1 MKIKALHG
9 ILALV
14 LVALIVGCNTAP
26 DAGKVVLKDRKDS
39 ISYIIGL
46 DYGAGLKNRFVDY
59 NPDAVYKG
67 IVDFQM
73 EKDLFSDSIKV
84 LLLNEVNAE
93 INQNLLDD
101 FNAKLAE
108 MKKVGTEF
116 LDQNKTGEGIVELPT
131 GMQYKI
137 IASGATNRTPG
148 ATDSVLVHYQT
159 KFIDGTIVEET
170 YGNPPTGFRISSLN
184 PGLAEG
190 IQLMNPGAI
199 YEFYIPSSLSFGDK
213 HFVNEEGQIIVPAG
227 STLIYKVELINI
239 VN

>member
-9 ILALV
+9 ILAVV
-14 LVALIVGCNTAP
+14 LVALIVGCNTTPNAE
-26 DAGKVVLKDRKDS
+26 KVVLKDRKDS

-59 NPDAVYKG
+59 NPNAVYKG
-67 IVDFQM
+67 IVDFKM
-73 EKDLFSDSIKV
+73 EKDLFSDSIKI

-101 FNAKLAE
+101 FNTKLAE
-108 MKKVGTEF
+108 MKKVGAEF
-116 LDQNKTGEGIVELPT
+116 LAQNKTGEGVVELPT

-159 KFIDGTIVEET
+159 KFIDGTVVEET

-199 YEFYIPSSLSFGDK
+199 YEFYIPSGLSFGDK

-227 STLIYKVELINI
+227 STLVYKVELINI